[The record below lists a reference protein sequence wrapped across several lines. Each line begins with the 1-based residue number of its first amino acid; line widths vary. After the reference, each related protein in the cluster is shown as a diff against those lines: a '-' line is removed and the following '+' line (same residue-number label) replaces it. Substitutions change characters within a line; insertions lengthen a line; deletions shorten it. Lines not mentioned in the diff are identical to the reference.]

1 MLNKQIKFDSAARA
15 SIKNGMDT
23 LADAVK
29 TTLGP
34 QGRCVVIGNWNN
46 GKPHITKDGV
56 TVAKAIKLSDQFED
70 LGCQLIREAALKSVN
85 VCGDGTTTSIVLS
98 QAFCDE
104 LEVYL
109 AGDHDININ
118 DFRRGMVAA
127 KQDVLNY
134 LNKTAIPVKGKE
146 DLLKIATISANG
158 DECIGR
164 LIADAFEKVTADGVI
179 SVDFSKNTNTTIEI
193 IPGMQ
198 FERGYLAPHFITDE
212 AKGQCVLEKPYVLI
226 SDQKILR
233 TKDIIPVLEPI
244 ASSGGSILL
253 IAEDFDDEVLEN
265 LKLNKLQNI
274 LKVCAVKAPSF
285 GDYRKEIIQD
295 LAILTDGEPI
305 TYDSSREIYDVRMEH
320 LGRAERVIVT
330 KDDCLI
336 IGGAGNKTNIA
347 ARVDVIKSQLDSLEK
362 IDDPND
368 FTVKFLKSRIAKLIG
383 GVAVIH
389 VGGTTELEMNER
401 KDRIDDAICACR
413 AALEE
418 GVIIGG
424 GMSFFSVPF
433 KKLTKMDSYE
443 CGYSVIS
450 VCRDVILEQIMENA
464 GYTINDFEIHPSRKI
479 GFNAK
484 TCKISNLLKEGII
497 NPVKCDRVAFENA
510 FSIAELFLSIN
521 CAITDEVVD
530 HIVTM

>member
-1 MLNKQIKFDSAARA
+1 M
-15 SIKNGMDT
+15 
-23 LADAVK
+23 
-29 TTLGP
+29 
-34 QGRCVVIGNWNN
+34 
-46 GKPHITKDGV
+46 
-56 TVAKAIKLSDQFED
+56 
-70 LGCQLIREAALKSVN
+70 
-85 VCGDGTTTSIVLS
+85 
-98 QAFCDE
+98 
-104 LEVYL
+104 YL
-109 AGDHDININ
+109 AGDLNLNIN
-118 DFRRGMVAA
+118 EFRKGMFAA

-134 LNKTAIPVKGKE
+134 LKKTAIPVQGKE
-146 DLLKIATISANG
+146 DLLKVATISANG

-164 LIADAFEKVTADGVI
+164 LISDAFEKVTADGVI
-179 SVDFSKNTNTTIEI
+179 SVDFSKNTNTTIDV

-198 FERGYLAPHFITDE
+198 FERGYLAPHFVTDE
-212 AKGQCVLEKPYVLI
+212 AKNQCVLEKPYILI

-285 GDYRKEIIQD
+285 GDYRKEVIQD
-295 LAILTDGEPI
+295 IAILTDGEPI

-320 LGRAERVIVT
+320 LGRAEKVIVT

-336 IGGAGNKTNIA
+336 IGGAGNKSNIN
-347 ARVDVIKSQLDSLEK
+347 ARVDVIKSQLNALEK
-362 IDDPND
+362 SDDPND

-383 GVAVIH
+383 GVAVIY

-424 GMSFFSVPF
+424 GMSLFSVPF
-433 KKLTKMDSYE
+433 KKHSKMDAFE

-450 VCRDVILEQIMENA
+450 SCKDAVLEQIIENA
-464 GYTINDFEIHPSRKI
+464 GYTLDNIDIKPSRKI

-484 TCKISNLLKEGII
+484 TCKISNLLKDGVI
-497 NPVKCDRVAFENA
+497 NPVKCDRIAFENA
-510 FSIAELFLSIN
+510 VSIADLFLSIN
-521 CAITDEVVD
+521 CAITDEVVSQ
-530 HIVTM
+530 IVTM